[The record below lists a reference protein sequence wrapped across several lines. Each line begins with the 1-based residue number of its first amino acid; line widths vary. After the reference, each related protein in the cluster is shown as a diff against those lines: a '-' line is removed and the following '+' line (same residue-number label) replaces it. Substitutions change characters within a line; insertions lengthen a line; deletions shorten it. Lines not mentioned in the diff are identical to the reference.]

1 MSKRRFHMQVNHVVD
16 KRTIGNTKPMFEN
29 CDALIELIANFYR
42 HYESVIS
49 AEERSRILSMLTYIE
64 KHGKSVAN
72 TEKTKMYGSFFQI
85 ANKYRVR

>member
-1 MSKRRFHMQVNHVVD
+1 MSKKRFHMQVNYVVD
-16 KRTIGNTKPMFEN
+16 RRTVGAIRPRFEN
-29 CDALIELIANFYR
+29 CDALIDQIANFYKR
-42 HYESVIS
+42 YESVIS

-85 ANKYRVR
+85 AHKYRVR